1 MPALDAVAQR
11 DLPEALA
18 RLLGRPLAGW
28 ERLGEGRN
36 SRVYRVRGDN
46 GHPYLAKR
54 YVRPAPPWG
63 GGHHGMEARDRLA
76 VEFSALQFLWRHGVR
91 DIPRPIAMD
100 GAARWALYEFVEGT
114 PVSAGEVTAA
124 DINAAVDFLEA
135 LRNLARE
142 PASRQCPIAAEAC
155 FSLQAIL
162 DQLQERM
169 DRFPPDDGG
178 EPHLRA
184 LHRFLRE
191 AFLPAWRTI
200 RVWCLAQ
207 AERLGVSPA
216 RELRGEER
224 TLSPSDFGF
233 HNAIRRPDGRLV
245 FVDFEHFGWDDPAKM
260 IADVLLH
267 PAMALSDALKRRFV
281 TRCLERVDGRDALA
295 RRLEV
300 VYPLWGLKW
309 CLILLNEFVPQDLVR
324 RTFAQRDARAR
335 EDLHAEQL
343 AKAQRM
349 LERITREHAHFP
361 YGNDCA

>member
-1 MPALDAVAQR
+1 MPALEAVTQH
-11 DLPEALA
+11 DLPDALA
-18 RLLGRPLAGW
+18 RVVGRPLAGW

-36 SRVYRVRGDN
+36 SRVYTVRTDDGQA
-46 GHPYLAKR
+46 YLAKQ
-54 YVRPAPPWG
+54 YVPQG
-63 GGHHGMEARDRLA
+63 VGTRDRLA
-76 VEFSALQFLWRHGVR
+76 VEFSSLQFLWRHGVR
-91 DIPRPIAMD
+91 DIPQPIAMD
-100 GAARWALYEFVEGT
+100 GATRWALYEFVEGRR
-114 PVSAGEVTAA
+114 VSAGEVTAA
-124 DINAAVDFLEA
+124 EIDAAVDFLGILKA
-135 LRNLARE
+135 LTRE
-142 PASRQCPIAAEAC
+142 PASRRCPIAAEAC

-169 DRFPPDDGG
+169 RRFPPDDGG

-207 AERLGVSPA
+207 AERLGVPPA
-216 RELRGEER
+216 RQLREEER

-245 FVDFEHFGWDDPAKM
+245 FVDFEYFGWDDPAKT

-267 PAMALSDALKRRFV
+267 PAMTLSDALKQRFV
-281 TRCLERVDGRDALA
+281 TQALRLGDKPAALA

-309 CLILLNEFVPQDLVR
+309 CLILLNEFVPQDLSR
-324 RTFAQRDARAR
+324 RAFARPDARAGG
-335 EDLHAEQL
+335 EVHAEQL

-349 LERITREHAHFP
+349 LERVTQDDAHFP